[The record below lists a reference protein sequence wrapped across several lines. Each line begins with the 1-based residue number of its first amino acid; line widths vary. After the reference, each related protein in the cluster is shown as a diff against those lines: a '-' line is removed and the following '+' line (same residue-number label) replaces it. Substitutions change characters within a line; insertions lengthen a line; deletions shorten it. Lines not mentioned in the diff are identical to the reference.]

1 MPLQRLCTFPYRFV
15 FILIILFH
23 FYIKEKQYLYITD
36 ITSTIITHFLYM
48 SSIVC
53 SDMFD
58 NSLFSEFFCT
68 FIYKIIEKFI
78 HNTEK
83 FYNFVL
89 GNHCLYLCKLLKE
102 TATVTT
108 ETTTVTTETAKESPT
123 NTTETILK
131 MISKNPKITTR
142 EIAAACGITEDGAA
156 YHIKKLKQNGKITRV
171 GGARYGGEWKV
182 N

>member
-1 MPLQRLCTFPYRFV
+1 MPPPSMPHVLQ
-15 FILIILFH
+15 H
-23 FYIKEKQYLYITD
+23 HALYITD

-58 NSLFSEFFCT
+58 NSLFLEFFYA
-68 FIYKIIEKFI
+68 FRYKIIAKFI
-78 HNTEK
+78 HNTEN

-131 MISKNPKITTR
+131 IISKNPKITTR

-156 YHIKKLKQNGKITRV
+156 YHIKKLKQSGRIKRV

>member
-1 MPLQRLCTFPYRFV
+1 MPSQRLCTFPYRFV
-15 FILIILFH
+15 FVLIILFH
-23 FYIKEKQYLYITD
+23 FYIKEKQYFYITD

-58 NSLFSEFFCT
+58 NSLFSEFFYA
-68 FIYKIIEKFI
+68 FRYKIIAKFI
-78 HNTEK
+78 HNTEN

-108 ETTTVTTETAKESPT
+108 ETAKESPT

-131 MISKNPKITTR
+131 IISKNPKITTR

-156 YHIKKLKQNGKITRV
+156 YHIKKLKQSGRIKRV

>member
-1 MPLQRLCTFPYRFV
+1 
-15 FILIILFH
+15 
-23 FYIKEKQYLYITD
+23 
-36 ITSTIITHFLYM
+36 M

-68 FIYKIIEKFI
+68 FRYKIIAKFI

-89 GNHCLYLCKLLKE
+89 GNHCLYLCKLLK
-102 TATVTT
+102 

-142 EIAAACGITEDGAA
+142 EIAAACSITEDGAA
-156 YHIKKLKQNGKITRV
+156 YHIKKLKQNGRITRI